1 MKQFPFSLL
10 GLSLF
15 SLSLFWHKNAE
26 GILRISNFYQQCLYK
41 NSGKDFIKTLTS
53 GSEYTVLEFQFQ
65 PVKCTVVTKLQ
76 KNSEQLF
83 FPIQAIQGDQCVDVN
98 NPLQKVFKRV
108 YTLYNYSNQSINHLL
123 YC

>member
-1 MKQFPFSLL
+1 M
-10 GLSLF
+10 F

-65 PVKCTVVTKLQ
+65 SVKCTVVTKLQ

-108 YTLYNYSNQSINHLL
+108 YTLYNYSNQLINHLL

>member
-26 GILRISNFYQQCLYK
+26 GILRISNFCQQCLYK
-41 NSGKDFIKTLTS
+41 NSGKDFIKTLTI

-98 NPLQKVFKRV
+98 YPLQKVFKRV